1 MSNRLL
7 HWTCGR
13 QHGKSL
19 TVVTFQSTPGLLIS
33 PASGAGMRRCF
44 QWKDFRL
51 HKFPAGWC
59 STLADTKSRQLSN
72 VENAGGDTAQMYG
85 KIYESTFSGSMVG
98 SGSVVFSIWAYVIA
112 HTKPD
117 SMVELNPSLLSAVLG
132 ESEEKITEGIKQLC
146 SPDPKSRS
154 KAHEGR
160 RLLPKSE
167 FLFFVPRYKH
177 YHGLRNDEERRQYF
191 REKKREQRERL
202 KACPTGMSNHVQVGQ
217 TCPPLSTQSES
228 EAAKGSTPLRIP
240 SGVSSNVF
248 VRFKEWM
255 QYRRGLGKKPKDWDL
270 MFQKQ
275 LEWLA
280 QFSEKDQIVIL
291 DQSMR
296 NGWQGLFVP
305 RSPHGLDG
313 GNGRLP
319 ECLKFSHPRDWQ
331 EARRVVR
338 FLEGCKS
345 KHPNYAKEIQERI
358 DSLQAQFKL

>member
-1 MSNRLL
+1 
-7 HWTCGR
+7 
-13 QHGKSL
+13 
-19 TVVTFQSTPGLLIS
+19 
-33 PASGAGMRRCF
+33 
-44 QWKDFRL
+44 
-51 HKFPAGWC
+51 
-59 STLADTKSRQLSN
+59 LADTKSRQLLN
-72 VENAGGDTAQMYG
+72 VENAEGDTAQMYG

-132 ESEEKITEGIKQLC
+132 ESEDKIKEGIKQLC

-191 REKKREQRERL
+191 RERKRAQRERL

-228 EAAKGSTPLRIP
+228 ESEAAKGKIPLRIP

-255 QYRRGLGKKPKDWDL
+255 QYRRGFGKKPKDWDL

-275 LEWLA
+275 LEWLS
-280 QFSEKDQIVIL
+280 QFSETDQIVIL
-291 DQSMR
+291 DQSIR

-305 RSPHGLDG
+305 RRTHGLDG
-313 GNGRLP
+313 GSNGRLP

-331 EARRVVR
+331 EARRIVR
-338 FLEGCKS
+338 YLSTCLN
-345 KHPNYAKEIQERI
+345 KHPEHAVQISERM
-358 DSLQAQFKL
+358 DSLKAQFKL